1 MGLVETR
8 LRDPAASTAL
18 AAEVARLLEKGA
30 IVVVPPHEIASRVLL
45 PLLPGFQEVRGDET
59 YSGSSRVQQILCRE
73 EIQNA
78 HYQSAALMCE

>member
-30 IVVVPPHEIASRVLL
+30 ITAVPHHESHIGFYSRYYLVH
-45 PLLPGFQEVRGDET
+45 
-59 YSGSSRVQQILCRE
+59 ILS
-73 EIQNA
+73 
-78 HYQSAALMCE
+78 YK